1 MANVN
6 LPDPGIA
13 LRIQGEVSR
22 VIRGLPEVLR
32 LVTIALFAQGHLLL
46 AGLPGLAKTALL
58 RAFSKTVGGG
68 FSRIS
73 GTPDLMPAE
82 FFFTMWPNIEGTDDD
97 QSGNG
102 LKFGELSYHRGP
114 LLIHGENLSI
124 VLIDEINRIQSKTQ
138 SAFLEVMQERSIT
151 FGSQRIQIPHA
162 LFVATRNPL
171 ETEET
176 FELPEAQKDR
186 FMFEGRVIRPEEA
199 IRRELIM
206 DSVFQNVEDLI
217 GGVRQVISLEDL
229 HQIRKKLQTNVSVS
243 SELAKYITTLSEAT
257 WHPGDFLS
265 YSGLERKELN
275 EMIRAGLSPRAEII
289 LAQAGRVLAWMNGR
303 NYVVPSDIR
312 EIFLDACT
320 HRFFLT
326 RISTKRRTD
335 LAREILA
342 KIIEKIPAPG
352 TP

>member
-1 MANVN
+1 MASLN
-6 LPDPGIA
+6 LPDREIA
-13 LRIQGEVSR
+13 SRIQGEVTK
-22 VIRGLPEVLR
+22 VIRGLPEILQ

-46 AGLPGLAKTALL
+46 VGLPGVAKTALL

-73 GTPDLMPAE
+73 GTPDLMPTE
-82 FFFTMWPNIEGTDDD
+82 FFFTMWPSIEGGDDD
-97 QSGNG
+97 PSANG

-138 SAFLEVMQERSIT
+138 SAFLEVMQERCIT
-151 FGSQRIQIPHA
+151 FGIQRVRIPYA

-186 FMFEGRVIRPEEA
+186 FMFEGRVSRPEEG
-199 IRRELIM
+199 IRRELIT
-206 DSVFQNVEDLI
+206 DPVYQNVEDLI
-217 GGVRQVISLEDL
+217 GGVGQVITLEELDK
-229 HQIRKKLQTNVSVS
+229 IRKQLQANVSVS
-243 SELAKYITTLSEAT
+243 IELAKYITTLSEAT
-257 WHPGDFLS
+257 WHPGDFIS

-275 EMIRAGLSPRAEII
+275 EIIRAGLSPRAEII
-289 LAQAGRVLAWMNGR
+289 LAQAGRVVAWMNGR
-303 NYVVPSDIR
+303 NYVIPSDVR
-312 EIFLDACT
+312 EIFLDVCT

-326 RISTKRRTD
+326 RISTKRRAD

-352 TP
+352 RP